1 MTLKILESFM
11 KEPRINFK
19 VIGKEERVIGKVI
32 IFLDRGYAIEK
43 RMIDEKG
50 EYYTEIVDR
59 FDISSRRTMGNYKR
73 AVYKEAQKHLSP
85 ETKTI
90 YIDEDVAK
98 FLERC
103 SKV

>member
-1 MTLKILESFM
+1 MTLRQFISF
-11 KEPRINFK
+11 KKDPEINFK
-19 VIGKEERVIGKVI
+19 VVGKQERVIGKVI
-32 IFLDRGYAIEK
+32 VFLDRGYAIEK

-59 FDISSRRTMGNYKR
+59 FDISSRRTMGNYKK
-73 AVYKEAQKHLSP
+73 AVYQEAKKHLSP

>member
-1 MTLKILESFM
+1 MTLKSLISFK
-11 KEPRINFK
+11 KEPGINFK

-32 IFLDRGYAIEK
+32 VFLDRGYAIEK
-43 RMIDEKG
+43 RIIDAKG

-59 FDISSRRTMGNYKR
+59 FDISSRRTIGNYKK
-73 AVYKEAQKHLSP
+73 AVYQEAKKHLSP

-90 YIDEDVAK
+90 YIEEDVAK

-103 SKV
+103 SKA